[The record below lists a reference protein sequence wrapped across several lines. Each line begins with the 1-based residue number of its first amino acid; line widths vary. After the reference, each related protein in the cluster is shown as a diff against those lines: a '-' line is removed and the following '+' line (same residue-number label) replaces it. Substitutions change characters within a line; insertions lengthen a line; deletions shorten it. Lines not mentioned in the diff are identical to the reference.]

1 MKYYEG
7 IVKFILHQI
16 GEPIESE
23 ELKDTIIFKKF
34 GEEIAILSPEA
45 SLSIDKNLYDSL
57 MNNFILDKKEL
68 DDIFKKIIY
77 NLTGIQLTSVKPYY
91 F

>member
-45 SLSIDKNLYDSL
+45 ELSVDKNLYESL
-57 MNNFILDKKEL
+57 KNNFILDKKEL

-77 NLTGIQLTSVKPYY
+77 NLTGIQLTLVKPYY

>member
-34 GEEIAILSPEA
+34 GEEIAILSPGAE
-45 SLSIDKNLYDSL
+45 LSVDKNLYESL
-57 MNNFILDKKEL
+57 KNNFILDKKEL

-77 NLTGIQLTSVKPYY
+77 NLTGIQLISVKPYY

>member
-45 SLSIDKNLYDSL
+45 SLSVDKNLYDSL
-57 MNNFILDKKEL
+57 INNFILDKKEL

-77 NLTGIQLTSVKPYY
+77 NLTGIKLISVKPY
-91 F
+91 FF

>member
-45 SLSIDKNLYDSL
+45 SLSVDKNLYDSL
-57 MNNFILDKKEL
+57 INNFILDKKEL

-77 NLTGIQLTSVKPYY
+77 NLTGIKLISVKPY
-91 F
+91 FV

>member
-7 IVKFILHQI
+7 VVKFILHQI

-34 GEEIAILSPEA
+34 GEEIAMLSPSAE
-45 SLSIDKNLYDSL
+45 LSVDKNLYDIL
-57 MNNFILDKKEL
+57 INNFILDKREL

-77 NLTGIQLTSVKPYY
+77 NLTGIKLISVKPYY

>member
-77 NLTGIQLTSVKPYY
+77 NLTGIKLISVKPY
-91 F
+91 FV

>member
-77 NLTGIQLTSVKPYY
+77 NLTGIKLISVKPYY

>member
-34 GEEIAILSPEA
+34 GEEIAILSPGAE
-45 SLSIDKNLYDSL
+45 LSVDKNLYESL
-57 MNNFILDKKEL
+57 KNNFILDKKEL

-77 NLTGIQLTSVKPYY
+77 NLTGIKLISVKPY
-91 F
+91 FV

>member
-16 GEPIESE
+16 GEPIQSE

-77 NLTGIQLTSVKPYY
+77 NLTGIKLISVKPY
-91 F
+91 FV